1 MKISMIEPVSSHGGM
16 NYYDYGLMKGF
27 SNNNCYVT
35 LYTSCPLNFD
45 ISQYS
50 NLNVKYFYEG
60 IYSGKN
66 KIKRFFKYFHGTVLA
81 LKDSKKNGTQAIH
94 FQVFAISI
102 LEIIVICLIKIFHF
116 PVVVTV
122 HDIESFNKTNTKGFT
137 KFFYCHVDKIIVH
150 NKISYNVLCESVK
163 LYKYAQNIINNTHI
177 IHHGSYIGMLYD
189 KMNKVAAKQSFGIN
203 QDCFTFLFF
212 GQIKQVKGLDIL
224 LQSLAKV
231 VKNNTNNKVKLII
244 AGKVWKDDF
253 SIYQNIIDDNNL
265 SDYIILEVKY
275 IRDDDVV
282 KYYSAADCIV
292 LPYKK
297 IFQSGV
303 LLMAQSYKIPVLVS
317 DLPGMMEI
325 VQDGE
330 NGFVFHSD
338 DYKDLADKM
347 SKIIKL
353 SDFEIKEIVEQGYKK
368 LQTDYSWD
376 IIAKQQLTVIAE
388 MLRH

>member
-27 SNNNCYVT
+27 SNNNCNVT

-66 KIKRFFKYFHGTVLA
+66 KIKRFFKYFYGTVLA
-81 LKDSKKNGTQAIH
+81 LKDSNKNGAQAIH
-94 FQVFAISI
+94 FQVFAISV
-102 LEIIVICLIKIFHF
+102 LEIIVLCLIKVFHF

-122 HDIESFNKTNTKGFT
+122 HDVESFNKTNAKGFT

-163 LYKYAQNIINNTHI
+163 LYKYAQKIINNTHI

-303 LLMAQSYKIPVLVS
+303 LLMAQSYKIPILVS

-368 LQTDYSWD
+368 LQSDYSWD